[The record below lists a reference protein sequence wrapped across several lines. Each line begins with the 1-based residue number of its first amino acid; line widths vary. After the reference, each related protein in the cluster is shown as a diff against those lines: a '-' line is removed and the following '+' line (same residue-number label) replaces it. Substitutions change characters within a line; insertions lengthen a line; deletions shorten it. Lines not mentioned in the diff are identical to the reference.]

1 MARETTTA
9 SNIEV
14 GRLSITSGIVTAN
27 EGGFGGTNA
36 LFGLGTA
43 TAVSSTASGTARGLA
58 SQPAVLSGK
67 TSNEDLSKE
76 FFLSA
81 TTQENVFLMNVDGVS
96 SPVRVPEGTYTG
108 STLAAALQLRIN
120 QMERSHKTGSE
131 KKSWIN
137 SYSR

>member
-1 MARETTTA
+1 MA
-9 SNIEV
+9 
-14 GRLSITSGIVTAN
+14 TAN
-27 EGGFGGTNA
+27 ESGFGGTNA
-36 LFGLGTA
+36 LFGLGTT

-81 TTQENVFLMNVDGVS
+81 LSQENVFLMNVDGVS

-108 STLAAALQLRIN
+108 STL
-120 QMERSHKTGSE
+120 
-131 KKSWIN
+131 
-137 SYSR
+137 SRCIGA